1 LPAYLTPT
9 PDLGSAA
16 PKVRLTV
23 SPELWDRIGGVV
35 KELGALMV
43 GSTVA
48 GELHEHLDL
57 FDRVAGDVAEVASR
71 ANVAAGTIG
80 VITTASFATLGAPPL
95 FAQIAGYCADRGTR
109 SLTGDLV
116 ADADRTRAL
125 VIDSLTTAFLLA
137 DTLYCS
143 KNGLLSLCDSV
154 DILLRKTHS
163 EDRLEALLDQLP
175 PDKPQKED
183 LPFESQVTDPND
195 VPSPIV
201 GPSEEPNRKPET
213 ADGKAGAAWTP
224 FQPKADAP
232 VYFFDHLETHGGD
245 TAPGC
250 FDQWWPSPIR
260 LDGRRF
266 PTAEHFMM
274 WSKAMLFG
282 DEATAK
288 AILLTDD
295 PEQAQQLGRL
305 VAGFDREVWD
315 REKFPIVVE
324 ANIAKFAQHAE
335 LGNFL
340 LYTGD
345 RLLVEANPADS
356 TWAIGLA
363 EDDPRAAD
371 PRLWRGSN
379 LLGFALMTTRDHLRR
394 ARNQQRR
401 L

>member
-1 LPAYLTPT
+1 LTPT
-9 PDLGSAA
+9 PDPGSAA

-35 KELGALMV
+35 KGLGALMV

-57 FDRVAGDVAEVASR
+57 FDRVAGDVAKAASR
-71 ANVAAGTIG
+71 ANVVTGTIG
-80 VITTASFATLGAPPL
+80 VMTTARFAALGAPPL

-125 VIDSLTTAFLLA
+125 VIDTLTTAFLLA

-163 EDRLEALLDQLP
+163 EDRLETLLDQLLP
-175 PDKPQKED
+175 EKPQKQD
-183 LPFESQVTDPND
+183 LPFEPQATGPKDA
-195 VPSPIV
+195 PSSFA
-201 GPSEEPNRKPET
+201 GLAEEPNREPAT
-213 ADGKAGAAWTP
+213 AAGKAGPAWTP

-232 VYFFDHLETHGGD
+232 VYFFDHMETHEGNF
-245 TAPGC
+245 APGC
-250 FDQWWPSPIR
+250 LDQWWPSPIR
-260 LDGRRF
+260 IGGRRY

-305 VAGFDREVWD
+305 VAGFDREIWD
-315 REKFPIVVE
+315 REKLPIVVE

-335 LGNFL
+335 LGDFL

-345 RLLVEANPADS
+345 RLLVEANPEDS

-363 EDDPRAAD
+363 DDDPRAAD
-371 PRLWRGSN
+371 PRMWRGSN
-379 LLGFALMTTRDHLRR
+379 LLGYALMTTRDHLRR
-394 ARNQQRR
+394 ARNLQRR
-401 L
+401 S